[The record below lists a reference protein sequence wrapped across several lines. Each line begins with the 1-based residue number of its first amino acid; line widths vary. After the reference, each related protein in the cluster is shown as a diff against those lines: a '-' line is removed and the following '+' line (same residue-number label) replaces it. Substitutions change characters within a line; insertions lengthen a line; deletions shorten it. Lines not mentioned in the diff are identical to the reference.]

1 MAKRQGYVARMSRPF
16 CASDLIPSPLPEAR
30 CEIGD
35 RKRKEFKIFKDV
47 HALPH
52 TGRAVRRERMFARAT
67 RSTGMTVD
75 ENDDLELTIMVQRPS
90 AWELWISNSSPVAL
104 RESGVKLG
112 RRPSKSGPDGDTQL
126 VQLIDP
132 TRTISR
138 NHARLTC
145 VGGQWFVKDLGSAN
159 GVVIGDTADATPI
172 TPGLH
177 VVNSATFWLG
187 DIALQIR
194 DTTADTPSGDD
205 IPEQR
210 DTVDD
215 AHESPQTA
223 GSDGTPDNGNA
234 KDTETKTPRPDETTS
249 DATPTTD
256 TAARVTTNDASDTG
270 GAYVAHGNDATLGQ
284 QVGDM
289 TVCGFCGEL
298 NPATL
303 GLCRNCGV
311 TLRAPKRRDVSR
323 PRVAPVVDIH
333 DDSAPA
339 TPPAQPQLHIPGP
352 AVSRPTSRRLVVVL
366 GIIGGVVA
374 ASLMGALVYITVA
387 VLL

>member
-1 MAKRQGYVARMSRPF
+1 MRADLFSVRDDPPSVRLPDGVSPAAWK
-16 CASDLIPSPLPEAR
+16 ASSE
-30 CEIGD
+30 
-35 RKRKEFKIFKDV
+35 DV
-47 HALPH
+47 MLV
-52 TGRAVRRERMFARAT
+52 RAVT
-67 RSTGMTVD
+67 VLCGMTIEELD
-75 ENDDLELTIMVQRPS
+75 ALEQTIMVQRPS
-90 AWELWISNSSPVAL
+90 PWELRISNGSPVAL

-112 RRPSKSGPDGDTQL
+112 RRPSKSGGDRDTQL

-145 VGGQWFVKDLGSAN
+145 VGGEWFVEDLGSAN
-159 GVVIGDTADATPI
+159 GVIIGDTADATPI

-177 VVNSATFWLG
+177 VVNDATFWLG

-194 DTTADTPSGDD
+194 DATADTSSSDD
-205 IPEQR
+205 MPQR
-210 DTVDD
+210 DAADNAEAPRQWAGDIATP
-215 AHESPQTA
+215 APQ
-223 GSDGTPDNGNA
+223 
-234 KDTETKTPRPDETTS
+234 PDEATG
-249 DATPTTD
+249 DATPAAD

-270 GAYVAHGNDATLGQ
+270 DAYVAHGNDATLRQ
-284 QVGDM
+284 QAGDM

-311 TLRAPKRRDVSR
+311 TLRTPKRREVSR
-323 PRVAPVVDIH
+323 PQVPPVVDIY

-352 AVSRPTSRRLVVVL
+352 EVSRPTSRPLVVVL

-374 ASLMGALVYITVA
+374 ASLMGALVYVTVA